1 MIQDP
6 NIIMAI
12 DVGTSK
18 VCTIIAR
25 REGGRRFSV
34 LSHSVVPSQG
44 LQKGIVTDIS
54 ATQSVIRESATKA
67 ARQARATVKEAY
79 VGVTGSHVNFE
90 NRLDELDWAAKRGVI
105 TPADIRR
112 VPTSVAA
119 ASAEPGRKVLH
130 ALPRNY
136 ILDGQSGIRNPLGM
150 HTSQV
155 KVETH
160 VVTAAAMFI
169 DKLNQAVRQAGVSV
183 RELVLEPIASA
194 EAVLT
199 VEERE
204 SGVALVDIGGGTT
217 DMVVYRQG
225 TVLYN
230 AALPIGGFQF
240 TNDICLTYDT
250 TYEAAEAVK
259 LEHGTTDP
267 ASLGAIADVSLPLAG
282 RVSNRTVALRDLSQ
296 LLRERAQE
304 LVRLIRIKLTESGY
318 TEASEVRLVLTGG
331 SASLPGLED
340 MIRRTIT
347 RHVRIGSPDDVPGI
361 PDELRSPMFA
371 TSVGLL
377 LWAIERQGAP
387 GHVNHSNNH
396 ETEEQPNRGV
406 SRFFKKMFPR

>member
-1 MIQDP
+1 MIQDS

-387 GHVNHSNNH
+387 GHVNHFNNH

>member
-1 MIQDP
+1 MIQDS

-225 TVLYN
+225 TILYN

>member
-1 MIQDP
+1 MIQDS

-54 ATQSVIRESATKA
+54 ATQSVIRESATEA
-67 ARQARATVKEAY
+67 ARQARATVNEAY

>member
-34 LSHSVVPSQG
+34 LAHSVVPSQG
-44 LQKGIVTDIS
+44 LQKGNVTDIS
-54 ATQSVIRESATKA
+54 ATQSVIRESATEA
-67 ARQARATVKEAY
+67 ARQAQTTVTEAF

-90 NRLDELDWAAKRGVI
+90 NRLDNLGWAAKRGVI
-105 TPADIRR
+105 TPEDIRR

-119 ASAEPGRKVLH
+119 ASSEPGRKVLH

-240 TNDICLTYDT
+240 TNDICQTYDT
-250 TYEAAEAVK
+250 TYEAAEAFK

-267 ASLGAIADVSLPLAG
+267 ASLEAIADVSLPIAG

-318 TEASEVRLVLTGG
+318 AEASEVRLVLTGG

-377 LWAIERQGAP
+377 LWAIERKGAP
-387 GHVNHSNNH
+387 GHDNHSNNH
-396 ETEEQPNRGV
+396 ETEEQPSRGV

>member
-67 ARQARATVKEAY
+67 ARQAQATVEEAY

-267 ASLGAIADVSLPLAG
+267 ASLGAIADVSLPIAG

>member
-67 ARQARATVKEAY
+67 ARQARATVNEAY

-90 NRLDELDWAAKRGVI
+90 NRLDKLDWAAKRGVI

-259 LEHGTTDP
+259 LEHGRPVADFLHQRAFQVVAQLRMADEDHGQLTAALGDKLNE
-267 ASLGAIADVSLPLAG
+267 ALERGQRLWVEVVGVVDEQRDRSLGLAK
-282 RVSNRTVALRDLSQ
+282 Q
-296 LLRERAQE
+296 LLQIAFAPFRLAWDRDGLLRRKIIEQRCNQQRHRYLGLFQAERA
-304 LVRLIRIKLTESGY
+304 R
-318 TEASEVRLVLTGG
+318 
-331 SASLPGLED
+331 
-340 MIRRTIT
+340 
-347 RHVRIGSPDDVPGI
+347 DDHTA
-361 PDELRSPMFA
+361 LA
-371 TSVGLL
+371 L
-377 LWAIERQGAP
+377 
-387 GHVNHSNNH
+387 
-396 ETEEQPNRGV
+396 
-406 SRFFKKMFPR
+406 

>member
-44 LQKGIVTDIS
+44 LQKGNVTDIS
-54 ATQSVIRESATKA
+54 ATQSVIRESATEA
-67 ARQARATVKEAY
+67 ARQAQTTVTEAY

-90 NRLDELDWAAKRGVI
+90 NRLDKLDWAAKRGVI
-105 TPADIRR
+105 TPGDIRR

-119 ASAEPGRKVLH
+119 ASSEPGRKVLH

-250 TYEAAEAVK
+250 TYEAAEAFK

-267 ASLGAIADVSLPLAG
+267 ASLEAIADVSLPIAG

-318 TEASEVRLVLTGG
+318 AEASEVRLVLTGG

-377 LWAIERQGAP
+377 LWAIERKGAP
-387 GHVNHSNNH
+387 GHDNHSNNH
-396 ETEEQPNRGV
+396 ETEEQPSRGV
-406 SRFFKKMFPR
+406 SRFFKKMFSR

>member
-1 MIQDP
+1 MIQDS

-44 LQKGIVTDIS
+44 LQKGNVTDIS
-54 ATQSVIRESATKA
+54 ATQSVIRESATEA
-67 ARQARATVKEAY
+67 ARQAQTTVTEAY

-377 LWAIERQGAP
+377 LWAIERKGAP
-387 GHVNHSNNH
+387 GHDNHSNNH
-396 ETEEQPNRGV
+396 ETEEQPSRGV

>member
-67 ARQARATVKEAY
+67 AKQAQTTVEEAY

-90 NRLDELDWAAKRGVI
+90 NRLDKLDWAAKRGVI
-105 TPADIRR
+105 TLGDIRR

>member
-67 ARQARATVKEAY
+67 ARQAQATVEEAY

-90 NRLDELDWAAKRGVI
+90 NRLDNLDWAAKRGVI

>member
-1 MIQDP
+1 
-6 NIIMAI
+6 MAI

-67 ARQARATVKEAY
+67 ARQAQATVEEAY

-304 LVRLIRIKLTESGY
+304 LVRLIRIKLTESVY

-347 RHVRIGSPDDVPGI
+347 RHVRIGSPDNVPGI

>member
-1 MIQDP
+1 MIQDS

>member
-1 MIQDP
+1 MIQDS

-67 ARQARATVKEAY
+67 ARQAQATVEEAY

-377 LWAIERQGAP
+377 LWAIDRQGAP

>member
-44 LQKGIVTDIS
+44 LQKGNVTDIS
-54 ATQSVIRESATKA
+54 ATQSVIRESATEA
-67 ARQARATVKEAY
+67 ARQAQTTVTEAY

-90 NRLDELDWAAKRGVI
+90 NRLDNLGWAAKRGVI
-105 TPADIRR
+105 TPGDIRR

-119 ASAEPGRKVLH
+119 ASSEPGRKVLH

-240 TNDICLTYDT
+240 TNDICQTYDT
-250 TYEAAEAVK
+250 TYEAAEAFK

-267 ASLGAIADVSLPLAG
+267 ASLEAIADVSLPIAG

-318 TEASEVRLVLTGG
+318 AEASEVRLVLTGG

-377 LWAIERQGAP
+377 LWAIERKGAP
-387 GHVNHSNNH
+387 GHDNHSNNH
-396 ETEEQPNRGV
+396 ETEEQPSRGV

>member
-90 NRLDELDWAAKRGVI
+90 NRLDKLDWAAKRGVI
-105 TPADIRR
+105 TLGDIRR

-396 ETEEQPNRGV
+396 EAEEQPSRGA

>member
-1 MIQDP
+1 
-6 NIIMAI
+6 MAI

>member
-1 MIQDP
+1 MIQDS

-67 ARQARATVKEAY
+67 ARQAQATVEEAY

-396 ETEEQPNRGV
+396 ESEEQPSRGA

>member
-1 MIQDP
+1 MIQDS

-67 ARQARATVKEAY
+67 ARQAQATVEEAY

-240 TNDICLTYDT
+240 TNDICQTYDT

>member
-1 MIQDP
+1 
-6 NIIMAI
+6 MAI

-44 LQKGIVTDIS
+44 LQKGNVTDIG
-54 ATQSVIRESATKA
+54 ATQTVIRESATEA
-67 ARQARATVKEAY
+67 AREARATVTEAY

-90 NRLDELDWAAKRGVI
+90 NRLDKLDWAAKRGVI

-160 VVTAAAMFI
+160 VVTAAAMFVE
-169 DKLNQAVRQAGVSV
+169 KLDQAVKQAGVRI

-199 VEERE
+199 DEEKE
-204 SGVALVDIGGGTT
+204 NGVALVDIGGGTT
-217 DMVVYRQG
+217 DMVIYRHG

-230 AALPIGGFQF
+230 AALPVGGFQF

-250 TYEAAEAVK
+250 TYDAAEAMK

-267 ASLGAIADVSLPLAG
+267 TSVRPIADVSLPIAG
-282 RVSNRTVALRDLSQ
+282 RVSHRTVALRDLSQ

-304 LVRLIRIKLTESGY
+304 LVRLIRIKLAESGY
-318 TEASEVRLVLTGG
+318 SEAADIRLVLTGG

-361 PDELRSPMFA
+361 PDELRSPMYA

-377 LWAIERQGAP
+377 LWAIDQQGAP
-387 GHVNHSNNH
+387 QEVNHLNNH
-396 ETEEQPNRGV
+396 ESEDQPSRGV

>member
-1 MIQDP
+1 
-6 NIIMAI
+6 
-12 DVGTSK
+12 
-18 VCTIIAR
+18 
-25 REGGRRFSV
+25 
-34 LSHSVVPSQG
+34 VPSQG
-44 LQKGIVTDIS
+44 LQKGNVTDIG
-54 ATQSVIRESATKA
+54 ATQTVIRESATEA
-67 ARQARATVKEAY
+67 AREARATVTEAY

-90 NRLDELDWAAKRGVI
+90 NRLDKLDWAAKRGVI

-160 VVTAAAMFI
+160 VVTAAAMFVE
-169 DKLNQAVRQAGVSV
+169 KLDQAVKQAGVRI

-199 VEERE
+199 DEEKE
-204 SGVALVDIGGGTT
+204 NGVALVDIGGGTT
-217 DMVVYRQG
+217 DMVIYRHG

-230 AALPIGGFQF
+230 AALPVGGFQF

-250 TYEAAEAVK
+250 TYDAAEAMK

-267 ASLGAIADVSLPLAG
+267 TSVRPIADVSLPIAG
-282 RVSNRTVALRDLSQ
+282 RVSHRTVALRDLSQ

-304 LVRLIRIKLTESGY
+304 LVRLIRIKLAESGY
-318 TEASEVRLVLTGG
+318 SEAADIRLVLTGG

-361 PDELRSPMFA
+361 PDELRSPMYA

-377 LWAIERQGAP
+377 LWAIDQQGAP
-387 GHVNHSNNH
+387 QEVNHLNNH
-396 ETEEQPNRGV
+396 ESEDQPSRGV

>member
-1 MIQDP
+1 MIQDS

-67 ARQARATVKEAY
+67 ARQAQATVKEAY

-90 NRLDELDWAAKRGVI
+90 NRLDKLDWAAERGVI

-267 ASLGAIADVSLPLAG
+267 ASLGAIADVSLPIAG

>member
-1 MIQDP
+1 MIQDS

-54 ATQSVIRESATKA
+54 ATQSVIRESATEA
-67 ARQARATVKEAY
+67 ARQAQTTVTEAY

-377 LWAIERQGAP
+377 LWAIERKGAP
-387 GHVNHSNNH
+387 GHDNHSNNH
-396 ETEEQPNRGV
+396 ETEEQPSRGV

>member
-1 MIQDP
+1 MIQDS

-67 ARQARATVKEAY
+67 ARQAQATVEEAY

>member
-25 REGGRRFSV
+25 RESGRQFTV
-34 LSHSVVPSQG
+34 LAHSVVPSQG
-44 LQKGIVTDIS
+44 LQKGNVTDIS
-54 ATQSVIRESATKA
+54 ATQSVIRQSATDA
-67 ARQARATVKEAY
+67 AREAQATVTEAY
-79 VGVTGSHVNFE
+79 VGVTGSHVSFE
-90 NRLDELDWAAKRGVI
+90 NRLDKLDWAAKRGVI

-112 VPTSVAA
+112 VPASVAA

-136 ILDGQSGIRNPLGM
+136 ILDGQPGIRNPLGM

-160 VVTAAAMFI
+160 VVTAATLFVE
-169 DKLNQAVRQAGVSV
+169 KLNQAVQQAGVRI

-199 VEERE
+199 DKEKE

-217 DMVVYRQG
+217 DMVIYRQG

-230 AALPIGGFQF
+230 TALPVGGFQF
-240 TNDICLTYDT
+240 TNDICVTYDT
-250 TYEAAEAVK
+250 TYEAAEAIK
-259 LEHGTTDP
+259 LERGTTDP
-267 ASLGAIADVSLPLAG
+267 ASIMPNEDISLPIAG
-282 RVSNRTVALRDLSQ
+282 RISHRTVALRELSQ

-304 LVRLIRIKLTESGY
+304 LIRLIRIKLNEAGY
-318 TEASEVRLVLTGG
+318 KETSEVRLVLTGG

-347 RHVRIGSPDDVPGI
+347 RHVRIGSPDNVPGI
-361 PDELRSPMFA
+361 PEDLRSPMFA

-377 LWAIERQGAP
+377 LWAIEQQIVP
-387 GHVNHSNNH
+387 TEINHSNNQEH
-396 ETEEQPNRGV
+396 EEYPRGKM
-406 SRFFKKMFPR
+406 SRFFKKMFTR

>member
-1 MIQDP
+1 MIQDS

-67 ARQARATVKEAY
+67 ARQAQATVEEAY

-267 ASLGAIADVSLPLAG
+267 ASLGAIADVSLPIAG

>member
-6 NIIMAI
+6 NIVMAI

-34 LSHSVVPSQG
+34 LSYSVVPSQG
-44 LQKGIVTDIS
+44 LQKGNVTDIS
-54 ATQSVIRESATKA
+54 ATQSVIRQSATEA
-67 ARQARATVKEAY
+67 AREAKATVTEAY
-79 VGVTGSHVNFE
+79 VGITGSHVSFE

-136 ILDGQSGIRNPLGM
+136 TLDGQPGIRNPLGM
-150 HTSQV
+150 HTSHV

-160 VVTAAAMFI
+160 VVTAADLFVE
-169 DKLNQAVRQAGVSV
+169 KLNQAVQQAGVRI

-199 VEERE
+199 EREKE
-204 SGVALVDIGGGTT
+204 SGVVVVDIGGGTT
-217 DMVVYRQG
+217 DMVIYRQG

-230 AALPIGGFQF
+230 AALPVGGFQF
-240 TNDICLTYDT
+240 TNDICVTYDT
-250 TYEAAEAVK
+250 TYEAAEAAK

-267 ASLGAIADVSLPLAG
+267 ASVRPNEDISLPIAG
-282 RVSNRTVALRDLSQ
+282 RVSHRTVALRELSQ

-304 LVRLIRIKLTESGY
+304 LVRLIRIKLNEAGY
-318 TEASEVRLVLTGG
+318 QETSEVRLVLTGG

-361 PDELRSPMFA
+361 PDDLRSPMFA

-387 GHVNHSNNH
+387 ADLNHSNNH
-396 ETEEQPNRGV
+396 VQEEHPNRRMF
-406 SRFFKKMFPR
+406 RFFKKMFPR

>member
-44 LQKGIVTDIS
+44 LQKGNVTDIG
-54 ATQSVIRESATKA
+54 ATQTVIRESATEA
-67 ARQARATVKEAY
+67 AREARATVTEAY

-90 NRLDELDWAAKRGVI
+90 NRLDKLDWAAKRGVI

-160 VVTAAAMFI
+160 VVTAAAMFVE
-169 DKLNQAVRQAGVSV
+169 KLDQAVKQAGVRI

-199 VEERE
+199 DEEKE
-204 SGVALVDIGGGTT
+204 NGVALVDIGGGTT
-217 DMVVYRQG
+217 DMVIYRHG

-230 AALPIGGFQF
+230 AALPVGGFQF

-250 TYEAAEAVK
+250 TYDAAEAMK

-267 ASLGAIADVSLPLAG
+267 TSVRPIADVSLPIAG
-282 RVSNRTVALRDLSQ
+282 RVSHRTVALRDLSQ

-304 LVRLIRIKLTESGY
+304 LVRLIRIKLAESGY
-318 TEASEVRLVLTGG
+318 SEAADIRLVLTGG

-361 PDELRSPMFA
+361 PDELRSPMYA

-377 LWAIERQGAP
+377 LWAIDQQGAP
-387 GHVNHSNNH
+387 QEVNHLNNH
-396 ETEEQPNRGV
+396 ESEDQPSRGV

>member
-1 MIQDP
+1 MIQDS

-67 ARQARATVKEAY
+67 ARQAQATVEEAY

-347 RHVRIGSPDDVPGI
+347 RHVRIGSPDNVPGI

>member
-67 ARQARATVKEAY
+67 ARQAQATVEEAY

>member
-1 MIQDP
+1 
-6 NIIMAI
+6 MAI

-67 ARQARATVKEAY
+67 ARQAQATVEEAY

>member
-1 MIQDP
+1 
-6 NIIMAI
+6 
-12 DVGTSK
+12 
-18 VCTIIAR
+18 
-25 REGGRRFSV
+25 
-34 LSHSVVPSQG
+34 
-44 LQKGIVTDIS
+44 
-54 ATQSVIRESATKA
+54 
-67 ARQARATVKEAY
+67 
-79 VGVTGSHVNFE
+79 
-90 NRLDELDWAAKRGVI
+90 
-105 TPADIRR
+105 
-112 VPTSVAA
+112 
-119 ASAEPGRKVLH
+119 
-130 ALPRNY
+130 
-136 ILDGQSGIRNPLGM
+136 
-150 HTSQV
+150 
-155 KVETH
+155 
-160 VVTAAAMFI
+160 
-169 DKLNQAVRQAGVSV
+169 
-183 RELVLEPIASA
+183 
-194 EAVLT
+194 
-199 VEERE
+199 
-204 SGVALVDIGGGTT
+204 
-217 DMVVYRQG
+217 MVVYRQG

-230 AALPIGGFQF
+230 AALPIGWFQF

-361 PDELRSPMFA
+361 PGELRSPMFA

-396 ETEEQPNRGV
+396 EAEEQPSRGV

>member
-6 NIIMAI
+6 NTIMAI

-34 LSHSVVPSQG
+34 LSYSVVPSQG
-44 LQKGIVTDIS
+44 LQKGNVTDID
-54 ATQSVIRESATKA
+54 ATQSVIRQSATDA
-67 ARQARATVKEAY
+67 AREARATVTEAY

-90 NRLDELDWAAKRGVI
+90 NRLDKLDWAAKRGVI

-150 HTSQV
+150 HTSKV

-160 VVTAAAMFI
+160 VVTAAALFVE
-169 DKLNQAVRQAGVSV
+169 KLNQAVQQAGVRV

-199 VEERE
+199 DEEKE

-217 DMVVYRQG
+217 DMVIYRQG

-230 AALPIGGFQF
+230 AALPVGGFQF
-240 TNDICLTYDT
+240 TNDICLTYNT
-250 TYEAAEAVK
+250 TYEAAEEIK
-259 LEHGTTDP
+259 LGHGTVDP
-267 ASLGAIADVSLPLAG
+267 ASVQPKEDISLPIAG
-282 RVSNRTVALRDLSQ
+282 RISHRTVALRELSQ

-304 LVRLIRIKLTESGY
+304 LVRLIRIKLNESGY
-318 TEASEVRLVLTGG
+318 NETSEVNLVLTGG

-347 RHVRIGSPDDVPGI
+347 RHVRIGSPDRVPGI
-361 PDELRSPMFA
+361 PEELRSPMFA

-377 LWAIERQGAP
+377 LWAVEQQSIAQEA
-387 GHVNHSNNH
+387 NHSVNH
-396 ETEEQPNRGV
+396 ETEEYETGRM

>member
-1 MIQDP
+1 
-6 NIIMAI
+6 
-12 DVGTSK
+12 
-18 VCTIIAR
+18 
-25 REGGRRFSV
+25 
-34 LSHSVVPSQG
+34 
-44 LQKGIVTDIS
+44 
-54 ATQSVIRESATKA
+54 
-67 ARQARATVKEAY
+67 
-79 VGVTGSHVNFE
+79 VNFE
-90 NRLDELDWAAKRGVI
+90 NRLDKLDWAAKRGVI

-396 ETEEQPNRGV
+396 EAEEQPNRGV